1 MYYHCRQLR
10 LALGQ
15 DRPDTRGTEQVLPDT
30 RGTEQV
36 LPDTRGTEQVL
47 PDTRGTE
54 QVLQVPH
61 CASCEPPEGTGSV
74 CGDVGD
80 EGGEMSPVAATWTAS
95 DCSDQ
100 CFSRQ

>member
-1 MYYHCRQLR
+1 MIGG
-10 LALGQ
+10 ADTGQ
-15 DRPDTRGTEQVLPDT
+15 DR
-30 RGTEQV
+30 
-36 LPDTRGTEQVL
+36 PDTRGTEQVL

-74 CGDVGD
+74 CGAVAD

-95 DCSDQ
+95 EYSNQ